1 MSLSKE
7 ARQRDALQLMLQRL
21 GDRRISACFFDTTK
35 PPFNAIQQTTWAE
48 LQQGSYLKA
57 NLKRYRLTAAG
68 WLRALQESGL
78 LQDPVF
84 KQDVGKLVQ
93 SVKTNVKDRQRGT
106 LMTVETIAR
115 DSGLSENW
123 IYNAIESNVIEKQ
136 FGRTGATWAHGFV
149 EGTMIHLYYQW

>member
-7 ARQRDALQLMLQRL
+7 ERQRDALQLMLQRL
-21 GDRRISACFFDTTK
+21 DGRISMCFFDTTK

-48 LQQGSYLKA
+48 LQQSNYLKA

-78 LQDPVF
+78 IQDPVF
-84 KQDVGKLVQ
+84 QQDVGKLFQ
-93 SVKTNVKDRQRGT
+93 SVKNNIKDKDRPRGT

-123 IYNAIESNVIEKQ
+123 IYNAIESNLIEKQ
-136 FGRTGATWAHGFV
+136 FGRTGAA
-149 EGTMIHLYYQW
+149 